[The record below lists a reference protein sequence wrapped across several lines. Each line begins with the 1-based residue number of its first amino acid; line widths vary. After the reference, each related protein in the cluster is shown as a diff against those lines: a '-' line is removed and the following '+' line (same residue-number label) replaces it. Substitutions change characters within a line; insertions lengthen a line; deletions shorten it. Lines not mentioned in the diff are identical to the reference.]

1 MSEPKI
7 RIQVNVYEDGTIVGS
22 NDKTDGSVLLE
33 FDDFVRAIQGLTSWA
48 AELLTETNDESAKEI
63 GSAMLI
69 SALHEWTF
77 AEEHREDEEE
87 TSEDNDAFED
97 EDEDAL
103 GPDEAP

>member
-22 NDKTDGSVLLE
+22 NDESDGSVLLE

-48 AELLTETNDESAKEI
+48 ADLLTETNDESTKEI

-77 AEEHREDEEE
+77 AEEHREDEEGDANNE
-87 TSEDNDAFED
+87 EAFED
-97 EDEDAL
+97 DDSQ
-103 GPDEAP
+103 